1 MTPVILQMVIM
12 LHAAFGCVYWFMY
25 RQHPAKFSRLIA
37 QSWLLEA
44 FRTGIVLSQLDYSGK
59 VSHWHSLSDC
69 LNLVVTWWLLT
80 GCAELVG
87 VKVPAKLGRYYLGI
101 GMPLIL
107 ICRYLLPGW
116 LEAAGVA
123 ADRAGF
129 HSVFIELLGIN
140 ITVILARA
148 AILYWLINLWR
159 ETRLPG
165 ALLAAT
171 FAVPYVV
178 FALAVPV
185 QFYLNYYPEWIYLA
199 WAARV
204 LGISLGLVMLVFDQQ
219 RAEQRE
225 RDRAYRTIVE
235 TSRDLIW
242 SVDAEGR
249 WTFVNDAVRSI
260 YGYEPAEMIGRRFTE
275 FVMPEQAGRDLD
287 GHERIKRGESLFNY
301 ETVHRRKDGTPVRLS
316 FNAASLRDEKGRLL
330 GATGTAQDTTERTRL
345 EEQLRQAQ
353 KMEAVGQL
361 AGGVAHDFNNL
372 LTAIIGHLGLLRT
385 NEKVTP
391 DMAESLAEITQAANR
406 AANLTSQLLA
416 FSRRQV
422 INMQPLDLREVV
434 THLTKM
440 LRRLLGEQVMVQLDL
455 SAEALTFNGDA
466 GMMEQVLIN
475 LAVNARD
482 AMPGGGTLRIATGS
496 ETRIGRKVE
505 AQTQPIEPAVFVY
518 LEVGDTGLGIAPE
531 VLPRIFDPFFTTKE
545 VGRGTGLG
553 LATVFGIVQQ
563 HGGWIEVESELG
575 SGTRFRVYLPR
586 VGAKPAAKAIIEP
599 PLAGRGRGE
608 VILLVEDE
616 PAVRE
621 IGLRALRRQ
630 GYRVLEADSGKAA
643 LEVWERHHAEIGL
656 VLTDVIMPG
665 GISGLQLGRQLQEQ
679 KPGLPI
685 IYTSGYNREIAGAE
699 LPIEEGLNYL
709 AKPYDLEKLF
719 SAVRQALDQGRGGS
733 RPAEL
738 A

>member
-1 MTPVILQMVIM
+1 MTPVILQMIIM
-12 LHAAFGCVYWFMY
+12 LHAAFGCVYLFMN

-44 FRTGIVLSQLDYSGK
+44 FRTAIVLSQLNFSGK
-59 VSHWHSLSDC
+59 ISHWHSLSDC
-69 LNLVVTWWLLT
+69 LNLVVTWWLFA
-80 GCAELVG
+80 GCAELAG
-87 VKVPAKLGRYYLGI
+87 IRIPPRLGRYCLGI
-101 GMPLIL
+101 GIPVIMFL
-107 ICRYLLPGW
+107 RYLGPAV
-116 LEAAGVA
+116 LEAAGMPVE
-123 ADRAGF
+123 RTGF
-129 HSVFIELLGIN
+129 YSVFIELVVIN
-140 ITVILARA
+140 VFVTLARA
-148 AILYWLINLWR
+148 AILFWFIKLWR
-159 ETRLPG
+159 DTRLPG
-165 ALLAAT
+165 AMLAII
-171 FAVPYVV
+171 FGVPYVG
-178 FALAVPV
+178 FAFAVPV
-185 QFYLNYYPEWIYLA
+185 QFFYSYYPEWIYLA

-204 LGISLGLVMLVFDQQ
+204 LGFSLGLVMLVFDRQ
-219 RAEQRE
+219 RAEQHE
-225 RDRAYRTIVE
+225 RDRAYHTIVR

-242 SVDAEGR
+242 SVDPEGR
-249 WTFVNDAVRSI
+249 WTFVNDAARSI
-260 YGYEPAEMIGRRFTE
+260 YGYEPAEMVGRHFTD
-275 FVMPEQAGRDLD
+275 FVMPAQAGRALD
-287 GHERIKRGESLFNY
+287 DHERVKRGESLFNY
-301 ETVHRRKDGTPVRLS
+301 DTVHRRKDGTPVRLS
-316 FNAASLRDEKGRLL
+316 FNAVVLRDERGRLL
-330 GATGTAQDTTERTRL
+330 GTTGTAQDTTERIRL

-353 KMEAVGQL
+353 KMEAIGQL

-391 DMAESLAEITQAANR
+391 DMAESLAEITHAADR

-422 INMQPLDLREVV
+422 IQMQPLELQEVV
-434 THLTKM
+434 THLTKL
-440 LRRLLGEQVMVQLDL
+440 LRRLLGEPIAVQLDL
-455 SAEALTFNGDA
+455 AAEPLVFNGDA
-466 GMMEQVLIN
+466 GMMEQVLVN

-505 AQTQPIEPAVFVY
+505 AQTKPVQPAVYVY
-518 LEVGDTGLGIAPE
+518 LEVSDTGAGIAPE

-563 HGGWIEVESELG
+563 HGGWIEVESEMG

-586 VGAKPAAKAIIEP
+586 VEAKPGGRAVAGP
-599 PLAGRGRGE
+599 PLAGRGQGE
-608 VILLVEDE
+608 VILFVEDE

-630 GYRVLEADSGKAA
+630 GYRVLEADNGRSA
-643 LEVWERHHAEIGL
+643 LEVWAQHRAEIEL
-656 VLTDVIMPG
+656 VVTDVIMPG
-665 GISGLQLGRQLQEQ
+665 GISGVQLGRQLQEE

-685 IYTSGYNREIAGAE
+685 IYTSGYNREIAGQDLAV
-699 LPIEEGLNYL
+699 EEGLNYL

-719 SAVRQALDQGRGGS
+719 NAVRKALDRGRSGL
-733 RPAEL
+733 EL